1 MNAPSALN
9 KTLIAAGLAA
19 MLSLAA
25 CGKSNPPGQMSD
37 SAAAN
42 APKESSGLGAAID
55 DTGITAKVKARLSTD
70 DRTKD
75 ADIKTETNN
84 GVVTLSGTVQ
94 KAETKSAAEEL
105 ARNVPDVKGVDN
117 KIEAPSVA
125 DSVAGSISSA
135 ADKAGEAITDT
146 AVTTKVKT
154 ALLADDR
161 TKGMSI
167 SVTTTDG
174 VVALSGSVSS
184 STEKSAAQDIASKID
199 GVKKVDTSGLTVS
212 K

>member
-1 MNAPSALN
+1 MNSPRAFN
-9 KTLIAAGLAA
+9 QTLIAVGVAA
-19 MLSLAA
+19 LLGLAA
-25 CGKSNPPGQMSD
+25 CGKSNPPGQVSD

-42 APKESSGLGAAID
+42 APKESSSLGAAID
-55 DTGITAKVKARLSTD
+55 DTGITAKVKTRLSTD

-84 GVVTLSGTVQ
+84 GIVTLTGTVQ

-105 ARNVPDVKGVDN
+105 VRNVPDVKGVDN
-117 KIEAPSVA
+117 KIVAPSLA
-125 DSVAGSISSA
+125 DSVASSVSNA

-146 AVTTKVKT
+146 AVTTKVKA
-154 ALLADDR
+154 ALIADER
-161 TKGMSI
+161 TKGTSI

-174 VVALSGSVSS
+174 VVTLGGTAASAG
-184 STEKSAAQDIASKID
+184 EKAAAVEIAGKVE
-199 GVKKVDTSGLTVS
+199 GAKKVDASGLKVG